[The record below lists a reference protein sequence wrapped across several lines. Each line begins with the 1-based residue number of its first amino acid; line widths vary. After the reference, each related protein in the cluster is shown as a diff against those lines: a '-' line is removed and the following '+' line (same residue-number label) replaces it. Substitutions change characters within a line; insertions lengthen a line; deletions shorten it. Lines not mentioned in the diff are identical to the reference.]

1 MGMARSTEGGMSV
14 ANLPDCPWCG
24 EKMRFDADSVHCW
37 FKCDNCLAASPKALR
52 EWDVAKSTKDNWTD
66 NEQHAL
72 RLTKEVEWH
81 VHPPRWISAEE
92 RLPEQHSQKCLCWC
106 VFGNDQPENGF
117 AHVATWYS
125 HGDNGY
131 VNGPHF
137 SDEGYCGMHVTHW
150 MPLPEP
156 PKESKREVFR

>member
-1 MGMARSTEGGMSV
+1 MAN
-14 ANLPDCPWCG
+14 APDCPWCG

-52 EWDVAKSTKDNWTD
+52 AWDVAKSTKDNWAD

-81 VHPPRWISAEE
+81 VHPPRWISVEE
-92 RLPEQHSQKCLCWC
+92 RLPERYKHVL
-106 VFGNDQPENGF
+106 
-117 AHVATWYS
+117 VATRFTDGGEPDLEIAY
-125 HGDNGY
+125 
-131 VNGPHF
+131 F
-137 SDEGYCGMHVTHW
+137 SIGGWKKEEGRLYGKVTHW

-156 PKESKREVFR
+156 PEEECK

>member
-1 MGMARSTEGGMSV
+1 M

-72 RLTKEVEWH
+72 RLTKEVEWN
-81 VHPPRWISAEE
+81 VHPPRWISVEE
-92 RLPEQHSQKCLCWC
+92 RLPDGVCL
-106 VFGNDQPENGF
+106 
-117 AHVATWYS
+117 A
-125 HGDNGY
+125 
-131 VNGPHF
+131 VNGCGAMLV
-137 SDEGYCGMHVTHW
+137 GYIEYDKYSVETRYSCEDHDTGVGVLDITHW

-156 PKESKREVFR
+156 PKED